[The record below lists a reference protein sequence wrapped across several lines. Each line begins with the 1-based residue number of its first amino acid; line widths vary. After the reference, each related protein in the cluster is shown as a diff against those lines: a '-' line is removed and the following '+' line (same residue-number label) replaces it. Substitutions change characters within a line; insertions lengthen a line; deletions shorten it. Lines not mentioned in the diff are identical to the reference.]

1 MSQSNTEDR
10 LPAAHYDV
18 DRVIAECIT
27 GNSVA
32 TERSY
37 AVVLRSYCVFH
48 GLEDDTCSAIDFS
61 ETKVAVF
68 LKDAGIR
75 RSYSRSTE
83 KTYCAAVG
91 AAFLRFDAT
100 GFRAEPSQ
108 WPITQ
113 KVLMVSFTYSF
124 SVRFFLWLLLLGF

>member
-1 MSQSNTEDR
+1 MSQFTMENR
-10 LPAAHYDV
+10 LSAADYDM

-48 GLEDDTCSAIDFS
+48 GHEVDSCSDTDFS
-61 ETKVAVF
+61 DTKKAVF
-68 LKDAGIR
+68 LSDASTR

-83 KTYCAAVG
+83 KTYCAALEV
-91 AAFLRFDAT
+91 AFLRFGIT

-108 WPITQ
+108 WPITHQ
-113 KVLMVSFTYSF
+113 VLMMSFTYPVLSF
-124 SVRFFLWLLLLGF
+124 